1 MYAKYH
7 VHHAY
12 SWSSMVQYQPYCV
25 FKSIVIVELVVIV
38 LMAPFVDVVAG
49 LLSAGCCPAE
59 DITDRS
65 PPQSSQPSHPVYPCN
80 AQFSFKLVSPHSPP
94 PPPPKLPTPYT
105 RSLGQQDI
113 SLLKCPKEMIK
124 FSCL

>member
-1 MYAKYH
+1 MYAKYNT
-7 VHHAY
+7 HHAF
-12 SWSSMVQYQPYCV
+12 SWSIMDQYQLLCV
-25 FKSIVIVELVVIV
+25 QVNCHSGVGATDAVVIV

-80 AQFSFKLVSPHSPP
+80 AQFSFKLVSPRSPP
-94 PPPPKLPTPYT
+94 HHHQTYQHPT
-105 RSLGQQDI
+105 LGH
-113 SLLKCPKEMIK
+113 
-124 FSCL
+124 

>member
-65 PPQSSQPSHPVYPCN
+65 PPQSSQPSRPVCPCN

-94 PPPPKLPTPYT
+94 HHDQTYQHPT
-105 RSLGQQDI
+105 LGH
-113 SLLKCPKEMIK
+113 
-124 FSCL
+124 

>member
-1 MYAKYH
+1 MQNIIYIMPFLGPL
-7 VHHAY
+7 
-12 SWSSMVQYQPYCV
+12 WSNIKP
-25 FKSIVIVELVVIV
+25 IVRVESVVIV

-65 PPQSSQPSHPVYPCN
+65 PPQSSQPSHQVYPCN

-94 PPPPKLPTPYT
+94 HHDQTYQHPT
-105 RSLGQQDI
+105 LGH
-113 SLLKCPKEMIK
+113 
-124 FSCL
+124 

>member
-1 MYAKYH
+1 MQNIIFIIPFLGPL
-7 VHHAY
+7 
-12 SWSSMVQYQPYCV
+12 WSNINYCV

-65 PPQSSQPSHPVYPCN
+65 PPQSSQPSHQVYPCS
-80 AQFSFKLVSPHSPP
+80 AQFSFELVSPRSPP
-94 PPPPKLPTPYT
+94 TYQHPT
-105 RSLGQQDI
+105 LGH
-113 SLLKCPKEMIK
+113 
-124 FSCL
+124 